1 MGKFTKGFFLGSLM
15 GAGMIWMSTTKKGR
29 ETKEQALKHGEKLY
43 EIAKAKAMA
52 SESWDKLSKTKF
64 AEIVGE
70 AAGEYSKKVGL
81 ASNIKNISERLV
93 NAKWGELKKESKKK
107 K

>member
-1 MGKFTKGFFLGSLM
+1 M

-29 ETKEQALKHGEKLY
+29 ETKEQAMAHGEKLY
-43 EIAKAKAMA
+43 EIAKEKALA

-64 AEIVGE
+64 AEIVSE
-70 AAGEYSKKVGL
+70 ATEEYSKKVGL
-81 ASNIKNISERLV
+81 TANIRNITERLV
-93 NAKWGELKKESKKK
+93 NSKWGELKKEKKNK